1 MSARILVVEDDPR
14 IASFLRRGL
23 AAEGYAVEHVAD
35 GRAALELAAA
45 GGFDL
50 LVLDRMLPGIEGLEL
65 CRQLRDRGCVS
76 RILMLTARDRPQ
88 DKVDGLRGGADEY
101 LTKPFAFDEL
111 LARVEALLR
120 RPTSL
125 PAQRVL
131 QVGELRVDLAA
142 RQAWRGPRRLD
153 LTPRELRLL
162 ACLAEHAG
170 TVLSRERL
178 LGLVWGR
185 NFDTGNKLVDVY
197 VRYLRRKLDE
207 GEARPMIHTV
217 RGFGYRLDLPD
228 ADP

>member
-23 AAEGYAVEHVAD
+23 TAEGHVVELVGD
-35 GRAALELAAA
+35 GRAALELAAP

-50 LVLDRMLPGIEGLEL
+50 LVVDRMLPGIEGLEL
-65 CRQLRDRGCVS
+65 CRRLRADGCAS
-76 RILMLTARDRPQ
+76 RVLMLTARDRPQ
-88 DKVDGLRGGADEY
+88 DKVDGLRGGADDY
-101 LTKPFAFDEL
+101 LTKPFSFDEL

-120 RPTSL
+120 RPAAL
-125 PAQRVL
+125 PERRVL
-131 QVGELRVDLAA
+131 EIGDLRVDLDARAA
-142 RQAWRGPRRLD
+142 SRAGRRLD
-153 LTPRELRLL
+153 LTPREFKLL

-207 GEARPMIHTV
+207 GEPRAMLRTV
-217 RGFGYRLDLPD
+217 RGFGYLLDRPD
-228 ADP
+228 AES

>member
-1 MSARILVVEDDPR
+1 VSARILVVEDDPR

-23 AAEGYAVEHVAD
+23 AAEGHAVELVAD
-35 GRAALELAAA
+35 GRSALDLAAP

-50 LVLDRMLPGIEGLEL
+50 LVVDRMLPGIEGLEL
-65 CRQLRDRGCVS
+65 CRRLRAAGCTS
-76 RILMLTARDRPQ
+76 RVLMLTARDRPQ
-88 DKVDGLRGGADEY
+88 DKVDGLRGGADDY
-101 LTKPFAFDEL
+101 LTKPFSFDEL

-120 RPTSL
+120 RQATL
-125 PAQRVL
+125 PERREL
-131 QVGELRVDLAA
+131 EIGDLRVDLDARAA
-142 RQAWRGPRRLD
+142 SRAGRRLD
-153 LTPRELRLL
+153 LTPREFKLL

-207 GEARPMIHTV
+207 GEQRPMLRTV
-217 RGFGYRLDLPD
+217 RGFGYLLDRPD

>member
-1 MSARILVVEDDPR
+1 VSARILIVEDDPR

-23 AAEGYAVEHVAD
+23 AAEGHAVEHVAD
-35 GRAALELAAA
+35 GRVALELAAA

-65 CRQLRDRGCVS
+65 CRQLRERGCTS
-76 RILMLTARDRPQ
+76 RVLMLTARDRPQ
-88 DKVDGLRGGADEY
+88 DKVDGLRGGADDY

-120 RPTSL
+120 RPASM

-142 RQAWRGPRRLD
+142 RQATLGGRRLE
-153 LTPRELRLL
+153 LTPREFRLL

-170 TVLSRERL
+170 IVLSRERL

-197 VRYLRRKLDE
+197 VRYLRRKLEE
-207 GEARPMIHTV
+207 GQAQPMITTV
-217 RGFGYRLDLPD
+217 RGFGYRLDPPD
-228 ADP
+228 TDV